1 MLFVSKVFLLVQL
14 FHPLTC
20 ALSLS
25 LLLSLHPSSSVV
37 GAAIGTFE
45 DDKDRLDILQK
56 AGADVIVLVS
66 YK

>member
-1 MLFVSKVFLLVQL
+1 M
-14 FHPLTC
+14 
-20 ALSLS
+20 LSLS

>member
-1 MLFVSKVFLLVQL
+1 MLSL
-14 FHPLTC
+14 
-20 ALSLS
+20 LS